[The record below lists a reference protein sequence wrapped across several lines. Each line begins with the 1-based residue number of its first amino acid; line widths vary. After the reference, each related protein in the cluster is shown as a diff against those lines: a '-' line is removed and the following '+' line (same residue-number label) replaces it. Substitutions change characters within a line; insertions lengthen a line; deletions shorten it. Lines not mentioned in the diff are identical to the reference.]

1 MRTGG
6 PTGNVD
12 RVNGAVTLVGD
23 RWTVGPRAFT
33 DPVRVIVA
41 RGLDEVLP
49 VMRAA
54 EEAAGA
60 GSWVA
65 GFVSYQAAPAFD
77 APLRVAPRR
86 LVPDLPL
93 AWFGVY
99 QGWADLPPR
108 AGPFRLGAW
117 TAGLS
122 ESEHGSRVKTI
133 REAIAAGDTYQV
145 NLTFPMWADLEGEP
159 GGLFQAMVHSQPQSY
174 GALIDLGDR
183 QILSVSPELFFSR
196 VGRLVTTRPMKGTAP
211 RGRST
216 AEDLEQRDRLLSS
229 EKERAG
235 NLMIVDMVRNDLGR
249 VAEIGS
255 VDVSALFDVE
265 RHPTVWQM
273 TSTITARL
281 PDDVGLAELFAGV
294 FPSGSVTGAPK
305 VSTMG
310 IIADLEPDARGV
322 YCGAIGYLEPG
333 GRRAEFSVAIR
344 TGVVEGGRFTYHVGG
359 GITYDSLAGSEYDE
373 CYWKALVVTERRDP
387 PDLLET
393 MRYSRAEG
401 IPLLD
406 RHIARLT
413 ESAAYW
419 GIPFDP
425 VAIGNALSAVGGAAS
440 LKVRL
445 VLTASGG
452 TEVTTEPLPSWEE
465 PVGLQIWEERVDQS
479 DPRWFHKLEDRTRYP
494 TAEDGV
500 EVVMVNLDGEITETN
515 ISNLMLRFDQHW
527 VTPPT
532 SSGCLP
538 GIHRETVL
546 AAGVV
551 AEAVLTMEDLIRAD
565 EIAVTNAVRG
575 WRKAVLIE

>member
-1 MRTGG
+1 M
-6 PTGNVD
+6 ND
-12 RVNGAVTLVGD
+12 AVTLVGD
-23 RWTVGPRAFT
+23 RWRAGPRSFK

-41 RGLDEVLP
+41 PTLGEVLP
-49 VMRAA
+49 AMRAA
-54 EEAAGA
+54 QQEAEA

-86 LVPDLPL
+86 RVPNVPLV
-93 AWFGVY
+93 WFGVY
-99 QGWADLPPR
+99 EGSAVPQPT
-108 AGPFRLGAW
+108 AGRFRLGAW
-117 TAGLS
+117 TACMS
-122 ESEHGSRVKTI
+122 EAEHASKVKTI
-133 REAIAAGDTYQV
+133 REAIVAGDTYQV
-145 NLTFPMWADLEGEP
+145 NLTFPMWADFEGDP
-159 GGLFQAMVHSQPQSY
+159 GALFQVMLRSQPQSY

-183 QILSVSPELFFSR
+183 QVLSVSPELFFSR
-196 VGRLVTTRPMKGTAP
+196 DGRLVTTRPMKGTAP

-216 AEDLEQRDRLLSS
+216 VEDLEQRDRLLSS

-235 NLMIVDMVRNDLGR
+235 NLMIVDMLRNDLGR

-255 VDVSALFDVE
+255 VDVPVLFDVE
-265 RHPTVWQM
+265 LHPTVWQM

-281 PDDVGLAELFAGV
+281 PQDVGLAELFTGV

-333 GRRAEFSVAIR
+333 GQRAEFSVAIR
-344 TGVVEGGRFTYHVGG
+344 TGVVEPERFTYHVGG
-359 GITYDSLAGSEYDE
+359 GITYDSLAGAEYDE
-373 CYWKALVVTERRDP
+373 CYWKALVVTEQRDP

-393 MRYSRAEG
+393 MRYTPGEG

-406 RHIARLT
+406 RHIARLSD
-413 ESAAYW
+413 SAAYW

-425 VAIGNALSAVGGAAS
+425 MAVGDALSGLGGAAP

-445 VLTASGG
+445 VLTCSGRV
-452 TEVTTEPLPSWEE
+452 EVTTQPLPSWEE
-465 PVGLQIWEERVDQS
+465 PVGLQIWEGRVDQN
-479 DPRWFHKLEDRTRYP
+479 DPRWAHKLEDRTRYP
-494 TAEDGV
+494 SAEDGI

-515 ISNLMLRFDQHW
+515 ISNLMLRFDLHW
-527 VTPPT
+527 LTPPT
-532 SSGCLP
+532 ASGCVP
-538 GIHRETVL
+538 GVYRDLALAEGVATETVL
-546 AAGVV
+546 T
-551 AEAVLTMEDLIRAD
+551 LEDLGRAD